1 MERELLNQARLNPE
15 KNLLWNCDPRLGESG
30 EMSWMD
36 LENIMEYYG
45 ITIREL
51 HRYDIRSS
59 SEERR
64 PYGE

>member
-45 ITIREL
+45 IPIREV

-59 SEERR
+59 SEESWT
-64 PYGE
+64 YGK